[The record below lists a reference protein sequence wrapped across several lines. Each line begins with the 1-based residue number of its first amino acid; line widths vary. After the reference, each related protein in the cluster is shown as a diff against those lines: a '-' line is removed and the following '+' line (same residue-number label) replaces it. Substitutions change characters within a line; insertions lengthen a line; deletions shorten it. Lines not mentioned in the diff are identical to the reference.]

1 MVRIFL
7 YLLVSIYL
15 VKKIIVS
22 GNIWAKIQFR
32 VNIINM
38 RTLLSL
44 ILALGI
50 SACDSNETKVNN
62 VAHIPPPSNNIRS
75 YLTNTAHDITKNSL
89 KDIQSVADWEEIKS
103 SKYQEF
109 VEMISLGDMPLSGN
123 RSPLN
128 VKITGTIQMDGYR
141 IEKLYY
147 ESLPGL
153 YVPAN
158 LYIPDNIKEP
168 TAAVL
173 YLCGHTRTQKVSYQT
188 HPQKFAKLGFVCLI
202 PETIQY
208 GEVQGEHWGCYANGW
223 FNWYSK
229 GYTPAGVEVWN
240 AIRGLDLLSQRP
252 EVDKSNLGATGISG
266 GGAISW
272 FLGAID
278 PRVKAVAPVC
288 GASTLE
294 AQVTTRT
301 MDGHCDC
308 INYIN
313 TYGWDFTDVG
323 ALIAPRALLIGQA
336 DRDGLN
342 KVESVREIY
351 QDVKSFYELMGAPDN
366 VSYIETPGGHSYHKD
381 SREGIFSFFLNHLKN
396 SDVKPHEA
404 GDIDESP
411 DALLSVE
418 DLAAYTQ
425 GAPADDIT
433 TIIQDSFIEL
443 PTPPNI
449 NSIAELSIYRDT
461 VKQFLLDRTFHNFPD
476 SASDLNPE
484 LVFRTDDYAA
494 YGYERYHITT
504 EQGWRLTSDIYWRH
518 PKNEKRPMMVILR
531 NADEHKEESEVNSYQ
546 LNDEWNVTI
555 VDVRGIG
562 ESGWAPNLQWHVRRA
577 SAWTG
582 RTVAS
587 MRVYDLLR
595 FLEFSRSLPGVDPD
609 QVGILASG
617 EMSVVALYTAL
628 LDGNCK
634 TVIVKDPP
642 ASQNVGSRK
651 DGRGAAIEM
660 LNCLRITDVNQMPA
674 LIHPTA
680 TVMVG
685 EIPES
690 YTWAINSLKNID
702 QSNLLLS
709 IEELE
714 QYE

>member
-1 MVRIFL
+1 MRYLL
-7 YLLVSIYL
+7 YLILV
-15 VKKIIVS
+15 
-22 GNIWAKIQFR
+22 
-32 VNIINM
+32 
-38 RTLLSL
+38 
-44 ILALGI
+44 LGI
-50 SACDSNETKVNN
+50 SACDNNETTVNN
-62 VAHIPPPSNNIRS
+62 RSVEEIPLPSNNIRN
-75 YLTNTAHDITKNSL
+75 YLTNTAHNITKNSL
-89 KDIQSVADWEEIKS
+89 MNIQSATDWEEVKS
-103 SKYQEF
+103 TRYQQF
-109 VEMISLGDMPLSGN
+109 VEMISLGDMPLTGN
-123 RSPLN
+123 RPPLN

-158 LYIPDNIKEP
+158 LYIPDNITEP
-168 TAAVL
+168 TAAIL
-173 YLCGHTRTQKVSYQT
+173 YLCGHSLTQKVSYQT

-202 PETIQY
+202 PETIQW
-208 GEVQGEHWGCYANGW
+208 GEVRGEHWGCYANGW

-252 EVDKSNLGATGISG
+252 EVDETNLGATGISG

-278 PRVKAVAPVC
+278 TRVKAVAPVC

-342 KVESVREIY
+342 QVESVREIY
-351 QDVKSFYELMGAPDN
+351 QGIKSFYELVGAPDN

-381 SREGIFSFFLNHLKN
+381 SRELIFSFFLDHLKGI
-396 SDVKPHEA
+396 KITPEEA
-404 GDIDESP
+404 GDIDESA

-418 DLAAYTQ
+418 VLAVYTK
-425 GAPADDIT
+425 GAPNDDIT

-443 PTPPNI
+443 PAPPDI
-449 NSIAELSIYRDT
+449 NSMAELRVFRDT
-461 VKQFLLDRTFHNFPD
+461 VKQFLLNRTFHNFPD
-476 SASDLNPE
+476 SAGDLNPE
-484 LVFRTDDYAA
+484 LVFRTNDYANHGQET
-494 YGYERYHITT
+494 YYITT
-504 EQGWRLTSDIYWRH
+504 EQGWRLKTDIYWRH
-518 PKNEKRPMMVILR
+518 PKTEKKPMMVILR
-531 NADEHKEESEVNSYQ
+531 NPNENKGDSERYSYQ
-546 LNDEWNVTI
+546 INDDWNVAI

-562 ESGWAPNLQWHVRRA
+562 ESGWAPDLQWHIRRA

-595 FLEFSRSLPGVDPD
+595 FLEFSRTLPGVDPD
-609 QVGILASG
+609 QVSIAARG
-617 EMSVVALYTAL
+617 EMAVVALYGAL
-628 LDGNCK
+628 LDGNCD
-634 TVIVKDPP
+634 TVIIKDPP
-642 ASQNVGSRK
+642 ATQNVASNK
-651 DGRGAAIEM
+651 DGRGEAIEM
-660 LNCLRITDVNQMPA
+660 LNCLRITDVNQIPA
-674 LIHPTA
+674 LIYPTS
-680 TVMVG
+680 TVFVG
-685 EIPES
+685 AVPES
-690 YTWAINSLKNID
+690 YNWSLNSLRKIGQSDLMRNVETLD
-702 QSNLLLS
+702 Q
-709 IEELE
+709 LE
-714 QYE
+714 STTAL

>member
-1 MVRIFL
+1 V
-7 YLLVSIYL
+7 
-15 VKKIIVS
+15 
-22 GNIWAKIQFR
+22 WAKIQFR
-32 VNIINM
+32 VNFTDM
-38 RTLLSL
+38 RYLLSL
-44 ILALGI
+44 ILALGM
-50 SACDSNETKVNN
+50 SACDSNETAVNN
-62 VAHIPPPSNNIRS
+62 SSVANIPLQSNNIRN
-75 YLTNTAHDITKNSL
+75 YLTNAAHNITKNSL
-89 KDIQSVADWEEIKS
+89 KGIESAADWNEVRS
-103 SKYQEF
+103 TRYQEF
-109 VEMISLGDMPLSGN
+109 VEMISLGDMPLSEN
-123 RSPLN
+123 RPPLN

-158 LYIPDNIKEP
+158 LYIPDNITEP
-168 TAAVL
+168 AAAIL
-173 YLCGHTRTQKVSYQT
+173 YLCGHSLTQKVSYQT

-208 GEVQGEHWGCYANGW
+208 GEVRGEHWGCYANGW

-240 AIRGLDLLSQRP
+240 AIRGLDLLSERP
-252 EVDKSNLGATGISG
+252 EVDATNLGATGISG

-278 PRVKAVAPVC
+278 TRVKAVAPVC

-313 TYGWDFTDVG
+313 TYGWDFADVG

-351 QDVKSFYELMGAPDN
+351 QDVKSFYRLTGAPDN
-366 VSYIETPGGHSYHKD
+366 VSYVETPGGHSYHKT
-381 SREGIFSFFLNHLKN
+381 SRELIFSFFLNHLKGIEIN
-396 SDVKPHEA
+396 PHEA

-418 DLAAYTQ
+418 DLTAYTQ
-425 GAPADDIT
+425 GVPTDDIT

-443 PTPPNI
+443 PAPP
-449 NSIAELSIYRDT
+449 SIANIDELSSYKNT

-476 SASDLNPE
+476 SASDLNPVR
-484 LVFRTDDYAA
+484 VFRTNDYASH
-494 YGYERYHITT
+494 GHEKYHITT

-518 PKNEKRPMMVILR
+518 PKTEKRPMMIILR
-531 NADEHKEESEVNSYQ
+531 NPNEVKGDSERYSYQ
-546 LNDEWNVTI
+546 INDGWNVAI

-562 ESGWAPNLQWHVRRA
+562 ESGWAPDLQWHIRRA

-595 FLEFSRSLPGVDPD
+595 FLEFSRTLPGVDPD
-609 QVGILASG
+609 QVGIAASG
-617 EMSVVALYTAL
+617 EMTVVALYAAL
-628 LDGNCK
+628 LDGKCK
-634 TVIVKDPP
+634 TVIVEDAP
-642 ASQNVGSRK
+642 ATQNEGSSK

-660 LNCLRITDVNQMPA
+660 LNCLQITDVNQMPA
-674 LIHPTA
+674 LIYPTS
-680 TVMVG
+680 TIFVG
-685 EIPES
+685 DIPES
-690 YTWAINSLKNID
+690 YNWSTNSLKKLG
-702 QSNLLLS
+702 QSDLMRS
-709 IEELE
+709 IESLD
-714 QYE
+714 QFVSNAAL